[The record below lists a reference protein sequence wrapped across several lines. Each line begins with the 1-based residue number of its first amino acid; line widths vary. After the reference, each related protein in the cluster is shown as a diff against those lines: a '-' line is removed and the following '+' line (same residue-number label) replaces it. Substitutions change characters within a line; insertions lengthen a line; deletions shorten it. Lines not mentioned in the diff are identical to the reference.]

1 MEFIL
6 NYYPILILL
15 APFVAA
21 VYSALPNRNTDDRN
35 YNFGVFALAVAL
47 VFAIVALVET
57 AADGY
62 VATPLVICETP
73 WSFLP
78 TIELSIDRL
87 SAVMMVLIASIGLV
101 LYRYSVRYLQ
111 SELGQSRYQ
120 ALLAFTISTL
130 LVMVAA
136 RDFVLLFLTWQLLSW
151 LLSHLIYNYAH
162 QLTARSSF
170 RTFIML
176 RAGDIAFLAGIVL
189 AYQLWGTI
197 EFSELFERSAAKPV
211 TLLLFGGFELSG
223 ATAVTLLLFV
233 GAMSKS
239 AQFPLHMWLPDFLFA
254 PTPITALLHAGIIN
268 AGGFLMTRL
277 APLYVQSPATLHV
290 AFAVGLVTAVLGT
303 SMMLVQNDIKKA
315 LGYSTIGQ
323 MGYMIMECGVG
334 AYSLAIFHL
343 MAHGLFKATIFLNC
357 GNVIHETRHEP
368 KQPEKPAEGPSL
380 SVATWVIGLI
390 TSLAFPLLILWGA
403 HKLLHIPLGN
413 DSQGLTIFLLFSW
426 LTASQ
431 AMLTLYRLR
440 GAKSI
445 KAQVVMLVVVTIA
458 TLVYLFSAEV
468 FTRFLYPKAKEIAY
482 YQAASLPSGLFA
494 GILVVAIALIFTG
507 WVMAYTKRLG
517 RTLNR
522 PQIITRVQTT
532 LYLCFVN
539 RLYLDGVALRLRH
552 TGKKTAE
559 TLDRSRF
566 FLPITALVALILSRL
581 EVTSL
586 ADVPVGPAA
595 LLLVT
600 ALLAPLF
607 PLQGAYVGAL
617 TRLPRGWN
625 LLMATLMPIAGVYGM
640 TVLIPQLPADLLAG
654 LAVLALFGA
663 IYASIKAVVQTD
675 VLHLIAYTGVAFYA
689 ILWWHLASVGSM
701 SPETVVMSPEA
712 IVYASAVLLVTVGML
727 LAWDRVQVR
736 YGNLNLTRIGGLA
749 QPMPKFALC
758 LALLVMVALGLP
770 PFGLFFGYVGLL
782 LSSSA
787 MSGGMVIVLL
797 TWFSLSWCLFK
808 LMQRVLFGPHRADLR
823 YDDLRPAEIT
833 AIAIIL
839 LLLVSLSVVPH
850 GWLNVGVNEVAST
863 IVGIK

>member
-21 VYSALPNRNTDDRN
+21 VYSALPNRKTDDRN

-47 VFAIVALVET
+47 VVAIVALVQT
-57 AADGY
+57 AAPGY
-62 VATPLVICETP
+62 EATPLEICKTP

-130 LVMVAA
+130 LVMVSA
-136 RDFVLLFLTWQLLSW
+136 RDFMLLFLTWQLLSW

-197 EFSELFERSAAKPV
+197 EFLELFERSAADPKMLP
-211 TLLLFGGFELSG
+211 LFGGFELSG

-277 APLYVQSPATLHV
+277 APLYVQSPPTLHV
-290 AFAVGLVTAVLGT
+290 AFVVGLVTAVLGT
-303 SMMLVQNDIKKA
+303 SMMLVQNDIKKT

-380 SVATWVIGLI
+380 SVATWMIGLI
-390 TSLAFPLLILWGA
+390 TSLALPLLILWGA
-403 HKLLHIPLGN
+403 HKLLHIPLGS

-458 TLVYLFSAEV
+458 TLAYLFAAEE
-468 FTRFLYPKAKEIAY
+468 FTSFLYPKATEIAY

-566 FLPITALVALILSRL
+566 FLPITALVALILSGR

-586 ADVPVGPAA
+586 ADVPRGPSA

-625 LLMATLMPIAGVYGM
+625 IVLATLMPIAGVYGM

-701 SPETVVMSPEA
+701 SPQAV
-712 IVYASAVLLVTVGML
+712 VYASAVLLVTVGML

-770 PFGLFFGYVGLL
+770 PFGLFFGYLGLL
-782 LSSSA
+782 LSVVEVDSSA
-787 MSGGMVIVLL
+787 MPGGMVIVLL

>member
-21 VYSALPNRNTDDRN
+21 VYSALPNRKTDDRN

-47 VFAIVALVET
+47 VVAIVALVQT
-57 AADGY
+57 AAPGY
-62 VATPLVICETP
+62 EATPLEICKTP

-130 LVMVAA
+130 LVMVSA
-136 RDFVLLFLTWQLLSW
+136 RDFLLLFLAWQLLSW

-197 EFSELFERSAAKPV
+197 EFSELFKQSAANPIM
-211 TLLLFGGFELSG
+211 LPLFGGFKLSG

-290 AFAVGLVTAVLGT
+290 AFAVGLATAVLGT

-380 SVATWVIGLI
+380 SVVTWVLGLM
-390 TSLAFPLLILWGA
+390 TSLAFPLLILWGV
-403 HKLLHIPLGN
+403 HELLHIPLGS

-426 LTASQ
+426 ITASQ

-468 FTRFLYPKAKEIAY
+468 FTRFLYPKEKEIAY

-566 FLPITALVALILSRL
+566 FLPITALVALILSGR

-586 ADVPVGPAA
+586 ADVPGGPAA

-625 LLMATLMPIAGVYGM
+625 ILMATLMPIAGVYGM

-701 SPETVVMSPEA
+701 SPQAV
-712 IVYASAVLLVTVGML
+712 VYASAVLLVTVGML

-758 LALLVMVALGLP
+758 LALLVMVAVVAMMAITPMMSMMAMATVVMGGVARASAWLALTETKQRQET
-770 PFGLFFGYVGLL
+770 FFFEGIY
-782 LSSSA
+782 
-787 MSGGMVIVLL
+787 
-797 TWFSLSWCLFK
+797 C
-808 LMQRVLFGPHRADLR
+808 PHT
-823 YDDLRPAEIT
+823 RP
-833 AIAIIL
+833 
-839 LLLVSLSVVPH
+839 
-850 GWLNVGVNEVAST
+850 
-863 IVGIK
+863 

>member
-21 VYSALPNRNTDDRN
+21 VYSALPNRNTEDRN

-47 VFAIVALVET
+47 VVAIVALVET

-78 TIELSIDRL
+78 TIELAIDRL

-130 LVMVAA
+130 LVMVSA
-136 RDFVLLFLTWQLLSW
+136 RDFLLLFLAWQLLSW

-197 EFSELFERSAAKPV
+197 EFSVLFERSAATPI
-211 TLLLFGGFELSG
+211 TLLKVGGFELSG

-380 SVATWVIGLI
+380 SVVTWVLGLM
-390 TSLAFPLLILWGA
+390 TSLAFPLLILWGV
-403 HKLLHIPLGN
+403 HELLHIPLGS

-426 LTASQ
+426 ITASQ

-445 KAQVVMLVVVTIA
+445 KAQVVMLVVVTVA
-458 TLVYLFSAEV
+458 TLVYLYSAEM
-468 FTRFLYPKAKEIAY
+468 FTKFLYPKATEIAY

-522 PQIITRVQTT
+522 PQIITSVQTT

-566 FLPITALVALILSRL
+566 FLPITALVALVLSGR

-586 ADVPVGPAA
+586 ADVPVEPAA

-625 LLMATLMPIAGVYGM
+625 ILMATLMPIAGVYGM
-640 TVLIPQLPADLLAG
+640 TVLTPQLPADILAG

-663 IYASIKAVVQTD
+663 VYASIKAVVQTD
-675 VLHLIAYTGVAFYA
+675 VLHLVAYTGVAFYA
-689 ILWWHLASVGSM
+689 ILWWHLASGGSM
-701 SPETVVMSPEA
+701 SPEAV
-712 IVYASAVLLVTVGML
+712 VYASAVLLVTVGML

-749 QPMPKFALC
+749 QPMPRFALC

-808 LMQRVLFGPHRADLR
+808 LMQRILFGPHRADLR
-823 YDDLRPAEIT
+823 YDDLRPAEMT

-863 IVGIK
+863 IVRIK

>member
-47 VFAIVALVET
+47 VVAIVALVET

-62 VATPLVICETP
+62 AATPLVICETP

-78 TIELSIDRL
+78 TIELAIDRL

-130 LVMVAA
+130 LVMVSA
-136 RDFVLLFLTWQLLSW
+136 RDLMLLFLAWQLLSW

-197 EFSELFERSAAKPV
+197 EFLELFEQSAAKPV
-211 TLLLFGGFELSG
+211 TLLKVGGFELSG

-380 SVATWVIGLI
+380 SVVTWVLGLM
-390 TSLAFPLLILWGA
+390 TSLAFPLLILWGV
-403 HKLLHIPLGN
+403 HELLHIPLGS

-426 LTASQ
+426 ITASQ

-445 KAQVVMLVVVTIA
+445 KAQVVMLVVVTVA
-458 TLVYLFSAEV
+458 TLVYLYSAEM
-468 FTRFLYPKAKEIAY
+468 FTKFLYPKATEIAY

-566 FLPITALVALILSRL
+566 FLPITALVALVLSGL

-586 ADVPVGPAA
+586 EDVLVGPAA
-595 LLLVT
+595 LLLLVT

-625 LLMATLMPIAGVYGM
+625 ILMATLMPIAGVYGM

-663 IYASIKAVVQTD
+663 VYASIKAVVQTD
-675 VLHLIAYTGVAFYA
+675 VLHLVAYTGVAFYA
-689 ILWWHLASVGSM
+689 ILWWHLASGGSM
-701 SPETVVMSPEA
+701 SPEAV
-712 IVYASAVLLVTVGML
+712 VYASAVLLVTVGML

-808 LMQRVLFGPHRADLR
+808 LMQRILFGPHRADLR

-863 IVGIK
+863 IVRIK

>member
-6 NYYPILILL
+6 NYYPILIPL

-21 VYSALPNRNTDDRN
+21 VYSALPNRKTDDRN
-35 YNFGVFALAVAL
+35 YNFGVFALAVTL
-47 VFAIVALVET
+47 VVAIVALVQT
-57 AADGY
+57 AAPGY
-62 VATPLVICETP
+62 VATPLEICKTP

-78 TIELSIDRL
+78 AIELSIDRL

-189 AYQLWGTI
+189 AYQLWETI
-197 EFSELFERSAAKPV
+197 EFLELFERSAANPKMLP
-211 TLLLFGGFELSG
+211 LFGGFELSG

-290 AFAVGLVTAVLGT
+290 AFAVGLATAVLGT

-334 AYSLAIFHL
+334 AFSLAIFHL

-380 SVATWVIGLI
+380 SVATWVIGLM
-390 TSLAFPLLILWGA
+390 TSLAFPLLILWGV
-403 HKLLHIPLGN
+403 HKLLHVPLGN

-445 KAQVVMLVVVTIA
+445 KAQGIMLLVVTIA
-458 TLVYLFSAEV
+458 TLVYLFAAEE
-468 FTRFLYPKAKEIAY
+468 FTSFLYPNPETVAAY

-517 RTLNR
+517 RTFNR
-522 PQIITRVQTT
+522 PQIITSVQTT

-566 FLPITALVALILSRL
+566 FLPITALVALVLSWR
-581 EVTSL
+581 EAPSL
-586 ADVPVGPAA
+586 AHVPGPSEL

-607 PLQGAYVGAL
+607 PLQGAYVRAL

-625 LLMATLMPIAGVYGM
+625 IVLATLMPIAGVYGM
-640 TVLIPQLPADLLAG
+640 TVLIPQLPADLRAG

-701 SPETVVMSPEA
+701 SPAAV
-712 IVYASAVLLVTVGML
+712 VYASAVLLVTVGML

-770 PFGLFFGYVGLL
+770 PFGLFFGYLGLL
-782 LSSSA
+782 LSVVEVDSSA
-787 MSGGMVIVLL
+787 MTGGMVIVLL